1 MTETPTNPAPV
12 PLHWFYDRTRLELPP
27 HRRPANMATA
37 DRYAGPFSAYSDA
50 DHARRNA
57 LQVERLRDSLR
68 PAADKLP
75 PEFAPAGGWPAEPG
89 GNPSP
94 ERVQSWG
101 DLPAPSVSVA
111 YSYGKAEP
119 IYLPT
124 AAPLPTR
131 ETDALAQLIRQVDGR
146 HDLGAG
152 ALAEALYAHG
162 VRLYTVARDEAE
174 DTATREAL
182 ERVAHEARG
191 EITARILKGDPDAP
205 TRETVGLAGMVAE
218 PVVPHLTQT
227 AAHLLADLAGRMVT
241 GEAVADAWGL
251 EYEAEPVG
259 LSGEPV
265 RTGHA
270 SLTLQFTEPER
281 AAAFRDAVAAAKPP
295 AGVTIPAAL
304 FERLRLHAA
313 VRVGV
318 SPVDFQCEYCGRA
331 AGEPHDIGHALGCVG
346 VELER
351 LAALERQG

>member
-1 MTETPTNPAPV
+1 MTETPTKPAPA
-12 PLHWFYDRTRLELPP
+12 PLRWFYDRTRLELPP
-27 HRRPANMATA
+27 HTLPANLATA

-50 DHARRNA
+50 DHVRRNA
-57 LQVERLRDSLR
+57 LQVARLRDSLR

-75 PEFAPAGGWPAEPG
+75 PEFAPADGWPAEPG

-111 YSYGKAEP
+111 YSYGQAEP

-162 VRLYTVARDEAE
+162 VRLYTVARNEAE
-174 DTATREAL
+174 DAADFAAQL
-182 ERVAHEARG
+182 PQAAQ
-191 EITARILKGDPDAP
+191 LSQDAAY
-205 TRETVGLAGMVAE
+205 VLSGLARR
-218 PVVPHLTQT
+218 LTDT
-227 AAHLLADLAGRMVT
+227 R
-241 GEAVADAWGL
+241 EAVADAWSL

-265 RTGHA
+265 RTGRA

-281 AAAFRDAVAAAKPP
+281 AAAFREAVAAAKPP

-318 SPVDFQCEYCGRA
+318 SPVDFQCDFCGRA
-331 AGEPHDIGHALGCVG
+331 AGEPHDIAHAPGCVG
-346 VELER
+346 AELER
-351 LAALERQG
+351 LAALERQA